1 MVIRIEESFM
11 MVNDMALSRLHME
24 MVTLILGNTR
34 MVREMDMEHLSG
46 LMETD
51 TLVNTCR
58 ETDTDM
64 E

>member
-1 MVIRIEESFM
+1 M